1 MTADDNPDKASVL
14 SEEERGRFF
23 RAADL
28 TLREGG
34 FVHSNLVL
42 ERSGVSCTEQQMIDV
57 MRSWC
62 ESRDYPLNRIHTGRM
77 GSILLGLVGCGALI
91 LGLVAS
97 IEGNRSGRTIGY
109 FALSFSIPLIVGAVV
124 LWRSTSRIRDDQ
136 TRKANSICPECH
148 EQLGSASRCGC
159 GYLTQGDST
168 HRGKPAVEQDDPAG
182 EDTPRHSLPEER
194 GPSVWQIKSTTGIKS
209 YAAFADL
216 REEILKGDV
225 TAISEFRINDSST
238 DTDEVEWTRISEL
251 SDSLYDLGTLYHPIR
266 AHMARGG
273 IIGAGVGVGWWLLN
287 LLVTAFGDMNNP
299 VIGGIGVL
307 AIWAIANLK
316 LPCHIQFFSS
326 RFLWG
331 ATILGVMFAF
341 QNFSWDSIVSSVATG
356 VGMVA
361 GAIFSGGVVGWL
373 FGLAVG
379 TLTGLIRRNSIQL
392 APDAIREEAKSRLL
406 YGVVTPLGVLVVL
419 VLAYVFVA
427 IPILQK
433 FTGE

>member
-1 MTADDNPDKASVL
+1 
-14 SEEERGRFF
+14 
-23 RAADL
+23 
-28 TLREGG
+28 
-34 FVHSNLVL
+34 
-42 ERSGVSCTEQQMIDV
+42 
-57 MRSWC
+57 
-62 ESRDYPLNRIHTGRM
+62 
-77 GSILLGLVGCGALI
+77 
-91 LGLVAS
+91 
-97 IEGNRSGRTIGY
+97 
-109 FALSFSIPLIVGAVV
+109 
-124 LWRSTSRIRDDQ
+124 
-136 TRKANSICPECH
+136 
-148 EQLGSASRCGC
+148 
-159 GYLTQGDST
+159 
-168 HRGKPAVEQDDPAG
+168 
-182 EDTPRHSLPEER
+182 
-194 GPSVWQIKSTTGIKS
+194 
-209 YAAFADL
+209 
-216 REEILKGDV
+216 
-225 TAISEFRINDSST
+225 
-238 DTDEVEWTRISEL
+238 
-251 SDSLYDLGTLYHPIR
+251 
-266 AHMARGG
+266 MARGG